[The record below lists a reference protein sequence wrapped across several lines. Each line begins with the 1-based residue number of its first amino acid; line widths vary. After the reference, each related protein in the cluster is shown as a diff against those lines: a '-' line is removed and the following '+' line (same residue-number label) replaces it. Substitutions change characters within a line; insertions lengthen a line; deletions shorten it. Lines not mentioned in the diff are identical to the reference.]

1 MQEVTAQDVDRIVS
15 ELGRFSSTARGFAQ
29 DIDKSR
35 AQSKLEADMRRR
47 DFNNGVANHT
57 KSLVALTGGY
67 KNAATVL
74 ASFVGGGLAA
84 RAIAGLVSKGSEL
97 SKVYQELATT
107 GSTFGGSMLKMQQAA
122 ADAGMPLD
130 DFAEATKRS
139 SMVVAQMGRTTWPTF
154 QKNMRDAMIANGNF
168 AMSVEQITEFSGQ
181 YLETYRRTGAATK
194 VTGKD
199 MTDLASVTTNLATA
213 TGKAREEITALA
225 NSAIE
230 ASTAAATIKAMPKSM
245 QASATKSMLE
255 VTAVLASQAGEAG
268 SFMTGAFTDTMGK
281 GYAAFTAQGQTLIDV
296 GMGGMMAK
304 FDKLNKNPSIENAVD
319 ANNSLLDEIGRNYS
333 SLKNLAAAGNTN
345 AAQML
350 KVYENGV
357 KLDANK
363 IKQDKLRQDGV
374 TKFFNVIRSMYDQI
388 SAKFMQGFLKGFE
401 PFYRAMG
408 DITKSKTVEKF
419 GNIIGTVGLKL
430 GNALATLFSEEN
442 LNKAGEYL
450 SAFGA
455 VLVSVNW
462 GKVFEGVVWG
472 AKAIG
477 GAFKAI
483 IWGMEHWKEMLG
495 LAAVALTGFLG
506 FKALKA
512 ADLIKGLFGGKDEIV
527 VKTTRIIMEGGGMGG
542 GSGGG
547 GGGSGGG
554 GGGGDDDGPGGSD
567 GSSKRRRG
575 TRARAGH
582 AYKKGM
588 RDHDR
593 ARGAGYHSPS
603 MRNAIGRHASG
614 MKMASGMMMASL
626 KKGGAKMLTK
636 EALKSG
642 IKKIPIIGALAG
654 LGFAAKR
661 AMSGDVVGA
670 GLELASGAAGT
681 IPGVGTLASV
691 GIDAGLAVRD
701 GMSDDNGKK
710 PKADPSTSTA
720 RPSTDAGGGSSK
732 KRAIKMAGLA
742 AGAFGLGDLMDVMG
756 GEDAAESND
765 EAVTDENATKLAD
778 LAKTVKGLVDAQI
791 DQTALLARI
800 GGQAAT
806 NAKDLLNAVRAL
818 KGA

>member
-1 MQEVTAQDVDRIVS
+1 MQDVTAQDIDRIVG

-35 AQSKLEADMRRR
+35 AQSKLENDMRRR

-97 SKVYQELATT
+97 SKVYQELAAS

-194 VTGKD
+194 VTGKE
-199 MTDLASVTTNLATA
+199 MTDLASVTTNLSTA

-230 ASTAAATIKAMPKSM
+230 ASTAAATIKAMPASM

-281 GYAAFTAQGQTLIDV
+281 GYAAFTSQGQTLIDV
-296 GMGGMMAK
+296 GMGGMMSK

-408 DITKSKTVEKF
+408 DITKSKTMEKF
-419 GNIIGTVGLKL
+419 GAMVGTVGLKI
-430 GNALATLFSEEN
+430 GTALSTLFSEEN
-442 LNKAGEYL
+442 LNKAGGYL
-450 SAFGA
+450 QKFGETLA
-455 VLVSVNW
+455 SVNW
-462 GKVFEGVVWG
+462 GEVFQGVVWG
-472 AKAIG
+472 AQAIG
-477 GAFKAI
+477 TGFKVLVKV
-483 IWGMEHWKEMLG
+483 MEHWKETLLVVGAALG
-495 LAAVALTGFLG
+495 GLLA

-512 ADLIKGLFGGKDEIV
+512 ADFIKKMFGGKEEIV

-542 GSGGG
+542 GN
-547 GGGSGGG
+547 GSGGG
-554 GGGGDDDGPGGSD
+554 GDGDDDGPGGGGSD

-575 TRARAGH
+575 ARARAGH

-588 RDHDR
+588 REHDR
-593 ARGAGYHSPS
+593 KRGGGYHSPS
-603 MRNAIGRHASG
+603 IRNAIGRHASG

-681 IPGVGTLASV
+681 IPGIGTLASV

-701 GMSDDNGKK
+701 GMSDDDGGKK
-710 PKADPSTSTA
+710 KADPSSSTA

-732 KRAIKMAGLA
+732 KRALKIAGLA
-742 AGAFGLGDLMDVMG
+742 AGAFGLGDIADVLTG
-756 GEDAAESND
+756 GEDAAESGD
-765 EAVTDENATKLAD
+765 EDAAADTESKMAD
-778 LAKTVKGLVDAQI
+778 LAKQIKELKDAQTN
-791 DQTALLARI
+791 QTDLLARI
-800 GGQAAT
+800 GSQAA
-806 NAKDLLNAVRAL
+806 NNSRDLIAAVRAL

>member
-1 MQEVTAQDVDRIVS
+1 MQEVTAQDIDRIVG

-35 AQSKLEADMRRR
+35 AQSKLENDMRRR

-67 KNAATVL
+67 KSAATVL

-97 SKVYQELATT
+97 SKVYQELAST

-194 VTGKD
+194 VTGKE
-199 MTDLASVTTNLATA
+199 MTDLASVTTNLSTA

-268 SFMTGAFTDTMGK
+268 SFMTGAFADTMGK
-281 GYAAFTAQGQTLIDV
+281 GYAAFTSQGQTLIDV

-419 GNIIGTVGLKL
+419 GNIMATVGLKL
-430 GNALATLFSEEN
+430 GTAIATLFSEEN
-442 LNKAGEYL
+442 LNKAGGYL

-455 VLVSVNW
+455 ALVSVNW
-462 GKVFEGVVWG
+462 GKVFEGVVIA
-472 AKAIG
+472 AKFMSA
-477 GAFKAI
+477 AFKGV
-483 IWGMEHWKEMLG
+483 IWAMDHWKELLIG
-495 LAAVALTGFLG
+495 AGAVLTGFLG

-547 GGGSGGG
+547 GGGGD
-554 GGGGDDDGPGGSD
+554 DDDGPGGRD

-575 TRARAGH
+575 ARARAGH

-593 ARGAGYHSPS
+593 ARGPGYHSPS
-603 MRNAIGRHASG
+603 MRNAVGRHASG
-614 MKMASGMMMASL
+614 MKMASGMMFASL

-681 IPGVGTLASV
+681 IPGIGTLASV

-701 GMSDDNGKK
+701 GMSDDDGKK
-710 PKADPSTSTA
+710 KKADPSSSTA

-742 AGAFGLGDLMDVMG
+742 AGAFGLGDLADVMTG
-756 GEDAAESND
+756 GEDAAESGD
-765 EAVTDENATKLAD
+765 EDATEEYATKFAE
-778 LAKTVKGLVDAQI
+778 LAKTVKSLVDAQSA
-791 DQTALLARI
+791 QTDLMARM
-800 GGQAAT
+800 GSQAAT